1 MWNSIQQVKRVKS
14 ILENFVQGTRHFS
27 FITWYEPRNYEY
39 IFLFMEWCFR
49 ELVIYAS
56 QNIMKTCI
64 EDGLF
69 WSKSKV
75 SSQSRG
81 IDGSIYEIRQK
92 ATYLLCYSFNIAEN
106 RYDKQSLI
114 AGASNLVKNT
124 QKSNF
129 EKEVSWNHLCFD
141 VLFKARMKKGLL
153 KITDIQKV
161 DIFWRE
167 YF

>member
-1 MWNSIQQVKRVKS
+1 MILPPERVLWTSWKFKIQIPKPLAMLLQMWNSIQQAERVKS
-14 ILENFVQGTRHFS
+14 ILENFVQGTRYFS

-39 IFLFMEWCFR
+39 IFLFIEWCLR

-56 QNIMKTCI
+56 QNIMETCI

-81 IDGSIYEIRQK
+81 IDGSIYDIRQK

-106 RYDKQSLI
+106 RYDK
-114 AGASNLVKNT
+114 
-124 QKSNF
+124 
-129 EKEVSWNHLCFD
+129 
-141 VLFKARMKKGLL
+141 
-153 KITDIQKV
+153 
-161 DIFWRE
+161 
-167 YF
+167 